1 MINMILGGK
10 MRVSGKQARIL
21 FVTLFVTLLLL
32 GPTVGLMHVHPDG
45 AGHTDCALCQ
55 SAHNIA
61 RPSVAAHIRPIVFAA
76 IRISLPQR
84 REYREHLFSYSH
96 WNRPPPDQ
104 IAVA

>member
-1 MINMILGGK
+1 MVLSGK
-10 MRVSGKQARIL
+10 MRASSVQARIL
-21 FVTLFVTLLLL
+21 FVTFFVILLLL
-32 GPTVGLMHVHPDG
+32 GTTVGLMHVHPDG

-61 RPSVAAHIRPIVFAA
+61 RPSVAAHIRPTVFAA
-76 IRISLPQR
+76 IRITLPPR

>member
-1 MINMILGGK
+1 MAWGDRI
-10 MRVSGKQARIL
+10 RASGPMTRTLVVAL
-21 FVTLFVTLLLL
+21 FVVLLLL

-55 SAHNIA
+55 TAHNIA
-61 RPSVAAHIRPIVFAA
+61 RPSVAAHIRPTVFAA
-76 IRISLPQR
+76 IRISLPPR

>member
-1 MINMILGGK
+1 MVLSGK
-10 MRVSGKQARIL
+10 MRASSVQARIL
-21 FVTLFVTLLLL
+21 FVTFFVILLLL
-32 GPTVGLMHVHPDG
+32 GTTVGLMHVHPDG

-61 RPSVAAHIRPIVFAA
+61 RPSVAAHIRPTVFTA
-76 IRISLPQR
+76 IRITLPHR

>member
-1 MINMILGGK
+1 MVLGAK
-10 MRVSGKQARIL
+10 LRASTKRARIL
-21 FVTLFVTLLLL
+21 LVALFVFLLLL

-45 AGHTDCALCQ
+45 VGHTDCALCQ

-61 RPSVAAHIRPIVFAA
+61 RPSVAAQIHHTVFAA
-76 IRISLPQR
+76 IRITLPPR

-104 IAVA
+104 IAAA